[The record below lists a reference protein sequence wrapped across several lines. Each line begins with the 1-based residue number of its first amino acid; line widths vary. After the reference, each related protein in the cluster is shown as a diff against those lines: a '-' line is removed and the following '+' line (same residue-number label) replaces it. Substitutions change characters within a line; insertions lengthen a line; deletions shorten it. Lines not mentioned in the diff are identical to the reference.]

1 MVSRN
6 KTTESEVV
14 VIGLGY
20 VGLTLA
26 AHLARSGFKV
36 HGVEVRE
43 FILAELAKGKAFF
56 LEEGLDPLL
65 KTVIENGSFSF
76 YNQIPF
82 SDRSRIFV
90 ITVGTP
96 LNSDGSANMDFIK
109 RVSEEVRINLREN
122 DFVILRS
129 TVKIGTTRDVVK
141 PILDNAN
148 VNYGLAF
155 CPERTLEGAALREIA
170 QLPQII
176 GALNSEDL
184 DSASN
189 FFTKITNSVI
199 QVSSLETAELIK
211 LVDNMQRD
219 VHFAISNEVARICNN
234 LEVSA
239 HEVISSGKL
248 GYPRTN
254 LASPGPVGGPC
265 LEKDSY
271 LLNESMSWDRSL
283 SLSAREVNESIVEE
297 SLCFLEEILGAR
309 IGLSSERK
317 LRVGILGLAFK
328 GVPPTNDLRG
338 SLGVAIVN
346 SLMKRFP
353 NILLSV
359 FDPVVK
365 NEDLGDLDLDM
376 SHEIESVFV
385 DADLVIIT
393 NNHPDFAALDLDSL
407 SNGMSHGAVI
417 YDLWGRYKTEISGNG
432 NLVASWGGHG
442 IARQILK

>member
-1 MVSRN
+1 MFSR
-6 KTTESEVV
+6 KQATDTEVV

-36 HGVEVRE
+36 QGVEVRE
-43 FILAELAKGKAFF
+43 SILTELGKGKAFF
-56 LEEGLDPLL
+56 LEEDLDPLL

-76 YNQIPF
+76 SSHIPK
-82 SDRSRIFV
+82 SDQSRTFI

-109 RVSEEVRINLREN
+109 RVSEEVQANLKEN

-141 PILDNAN
+141 PILDKAK
-148 VNYGLAF
+148 VNFGLAF
-155 CPERTLEGAALREIA
+155 CPERTLEGAALKEIA

-176 GALNSEDL
+176 GAFNSNDL

-189 FFTKITNSVI
+189 FFTRITNSVI
-199 QVSSLETAELIK
+199 RVSSLETAELIK

-219 VHFAISNEVARICNN
+219 VHFAVSNEVARICNN

-239 HEVISSGKL
+239 HEVIASGKL

-271 LLNESMSWDRSL
+271 LLNESMSWDKSL

-297 SLCFLEEILGAR
+297 SLSFLEEILETHSG
-309 IGLSSERK
+309 SSSKEEF
-317 LRVGILGLAFK
+317 RVGILGLAFK
-328 GVPPTNDLRG
+328 GVPATNDLRG

-346 SLMKRFP
+346 SLMERFP
-353 NILLSV
+353 NIVLCA

-365 NEDLGDLDLDM
+365 NEDLGKLDLELRD
-376 SHEIESVFV
+376 SVESVFA
-385 DADLVIIT
+385 DADLVILT
-393 NNHPDFAALDLDSL
+393 NNHPDFSALNLDSL
-407 SNGMSHGAVI
+407 CLYMSQDAVI
-417 YDLWGRYKTEISGNG
+417 YDLWGRYKTAISEGG
-432 NLVASWGGHG
+432 NLVTSWGSHG
-442 IARQILK
+442 LARRILK

>member
-1 MVSRN
+1 MVARN

-65 KTVIENGSFSF
+65 KTVIDNGSLS
-76 YNQIPF
+76 YHSEIPF
-82 SDRSRIFV
+82 SNQSRIFV

-96 LNSDGSANMDFIK
+96 LNPDGSANMDFIK

-141 PILDNAN
+141 PILDNAR

-176 GALNSEDL
+176 GALNPEDL

-271 LLNESMSWDRSL
+271 LLNESVSWDRSL

-297 SLCFLEEILGAR
+297 SLSFLQDILGT
-309 IGLSSERK
+309 
-317 LRVGILGLAFK
+317 RVGLDSKEKFRVGVLGLAFK
-328 GVPPTNDLRG
+328 GVPATNDLRG

-346 SLMKRFP
+346 SLKERFP

-365 NEDLGDLDLDM
+365 NEDLGDLDLNM
-376 SHEIESVFV
+376 SDDIKSVFV
-385 DADLVIIT
+385 SADLIIIT
-393 NNHPDFAALDLDSL
+393 NNHPDFSALDLDSL
-407 SNGMSHGAVI
+407 SVEMSNGAII
-417 YDLWGRYKTEISGNG
+417 YDLWGRYKTVISENG
-432 NLVASWGGHG
+432 HLVASWGNHG
-442 IARQILK
+442 LARKILL